1 MGTDEKPHIEE
12 VQATKAVAG
21 KIRFGLD
28 QIGNPAPDRWMRI
41 SKGLKYFFTGAIVI
55 VSGTPWLSSKEA
67 NITNFCIA
75 IGILILG
82 AIDTGMGVSPTAK
95 QDG

>member
-1 MGTDEKPHIEE
+1 MGTEEQPHTEE
-12 VQATKAVAG
+12 VQTTKVVAG
-21 KIRFGLD
+21 KVRFGLD
-28 QIGNPAPDRWMRI
+28 QISNPTPDKWARI

-55 VSGTPWLSSKEA
+55 VSGTPWLSSKAA

-75 IGILILG
+75 IGILVLG
-82 AIDTGMGVSPTAK
+82 AIDTGMGVAPTPK